1 MVSKSIRLAVLIV
14 FALSLLSLAQ
24 VTSDLGV
31 ANSTENPLQVAI
43 LHWYNANRTTQFPVG
58 SEPFG
63 VAFDGANI
71 WVVNAGSNTVSKM

>member
-31 ANSTENPLQVAI
+31 AN
-43 LHWYNANRTTQFPVG
+43 G
-58 SEPFG
+58 EPSASRYLAL
-63 VAFDGANI
+63 VQREPYDTI
-71 WVVNAGSNTVSKM
+71 PCRE